1 MNYLAHLFLSC
12 QDDDLL
18 IGNFI
23 ADSIRNKEM
32 ANYPATIQKGILLH
46 RQIDTYTDTH
56 PAVRKSTHRLHS
68 THGKYAP
75 VVVDILFDY
84 VLSHNWDKYS
94 NEPLTLF
101 SKRVYWLLEQRSS
114 DLPLKLQKR
123 LDSMIRHDWLMNYGK
138 EEGLRFVFE
147 RMEERAKFPAH
158 FDKAVDNLLKDYDLF
173 EEDFNAFFPEVIHFV
188 NDFCGCS

>member
-12 QDDDLL
+12 QEDDLL

-32 ANYPATIQKGILLH
+32 ASYTPTIQKGILLH

-56 PAVRKSTHRLHS
+56 PAVRKSTHRLHP

-94 NEPLTLF
+94 SEPLTLF

-123 LDSMIRHDWLMNYGK
+123 LASMIRHDWLMNYGK
-138 EEGLRFVFE
+138 EEGLRYVFE

-173 EEDFNAFFPEVIHFV
+173 EEDFNAFFPEVIVFV
-188 NDFCGCS
+188 NEFCGC